1 MAVRTKLLVPPTNLA
16 VTTSTLLYTC
26 PAGETAIVKT
36 ITEVNGNA
44 SSRWYSMTLSVSGA
58 DVPIIWRR
66 LVPAA
71 SSAQLLT
78 WIVVPAGEVLKVT
91 NELATAITLSISG
104 TELEGVAD

>member
-16 VTTSTLLYTC
+16 VTTATTLYTA
-26 PAGETAIVKT
+26 PADETAIVKT

-44 SSRWYSMTLSVSGA
+44 SGRWYSMTLNVSGA

-66 LVPAA
+66 VVPAA
-71 SSAQLLT
+71 ASSQLAT
-78 WIVVPAGEVLKVT
+78 WLVVPAGGILKVT
-91 NELATAITLSISG
+91 SELATAITLSLHG